1 MPAPLEGLRV
11 LDLTTD
17 VAGPFAT
24 KMLADFGADVL
35 KVEPPEGDPAR
46 RFGPFPGDEAHPER
60 SGLFLHLN
68 TNKRSITL
76 DPSSEVGAA
85 RIRGLAARHD
95 VVVEDYAVGDSERWG
110 WDWTALSADRPEFI
124 MCSVTPFGQT
134 GPYRDY
140 RGSEITLQAMG
151 GPLHQTGHIER
162 EPLKLGGHVAH
173 YHAGLVAALGILTT
187 LRRVEAGGL

>member
-46 RFGPFPGDEAHPER
+46 LFGPFPRDEPHPER

-76 DPSSEVGAA
+76 DVASDEGAA
-85 RIRGLAARHD
+85 HVRRLAAGAD
-95 VVVEDYAVGDSERWG
+95 AVIEDKPPGDAERWG
-110 WDWTALSADRPEFI
+110 WGWAALSAGRPELI
-124 MCSVTPFGQT
+124 MASITPF
-134 GPYRDY
+134 
-140 RGSEITLQAMG
+140 
-151 GPLHQTGHIER
+151 
-162 EPLKLGGHVAH
+162 
-173 YHAGLVAALGILTT
+173 
-187 LRRVEAGGL
+187 